1 MRTRLLLVL
10 AILGA
15 IVVAGFAVPLALAS
29 ADLRTR
35 QFVLSK
41 DGDLQRF
48 GDLADSY
55 VRNSG
60 TGLLLEE
67 IAAYNGL
74 YGDAVAVVSTRG
86 ASPRADGTTLDDP
99 EVSAAVGRALRNER
113 SSGLDLLTPW
123 SPPTAVFAKPIG
135 TGAQVN
141 GAVVIVASTQSP
153 RNDILQAWLL
163 IGIGAL
169 AAVACFGVLA
179 LALSRWVLR
188 PLEKVSHR
196 MQELTGSLPFAHA
209 LTSTSDEPAHLPDT
223 AESGPPEFRQLS
235 KAFERMVTTVHTSA
249 EAQSR
254 LIADTAHQLRNPIT
268 ALQLRLDLLEPHVQT
283 EGTKSYRRAVGEA
296 LRLEEIL
303 DDLLALSVAETP
315 RVPQASTES
324 CLPYMVALDRADTWA
339 ETAAASDMT
348 IKVQDGPA
356 EDPASINTGGLE
368 QALDVLLDN
377 ACKYAGPGSTVRI
390 FVDSLHPAGTAG
402 GLVDVTVTDDGAGVL
417 PSELKLITRRFFR
430 GTVTSASP
438 ENGKAPSGTGL
449 GLSIV
454 EALIER
460 SGGRVTGR
468 ETPGGGLTIV
478 LSIPSARGGM
488 AR

>member
-15 IVVAGFAVPLALAS
+15 IVVAGFAVPLALSS

-35 QFVLSK
+35 QFVLSR

-48 GDLADSY
+48 ADLADSY

-60 TGLLLEE
+60 AGLLLEE
-67 IAAYNGL
+67 IAAYYNL

-86 ASPRADGTTLDDP
+86 ASPHAVGTTLDNP

-141 GAVVIVASTQSP
+141 GAVVIVASTERP
-153 RNDILQAWLL
+153 RNDILQTWLL
-163 IGIGAL
+163 IGLGSL
-169 AAVACFGVLA
+169 TAVAGFGVLA
-179 LALSRWVLR
+179 LAVSRWVLR

-196 MQELTGSLPFAHA
+196 MQELTDSLPFARA
-209 LTSTSDEPAHLPDT
+209 VASVDDEPARLPAT
-223 AESGPPEFRQLS
+223 SESGPPEFRQLS
-235 KAFERMVTTVHTSA
+235 QAFEKMATTVHTSA

-254 LIADTAHQLRNPIT
+254 LVADTAHQLRNPLT
-268 ALQLRLDLLEPHVQT
+268 ALQLRLDLLEPQVRT
-283 EGTKSYRRAVGEA
+283 EGTKSYRRALGET

-315 RVPQASTES
+315 RAPQTGAGS
-324 CLPYMVALDRADTWA
+324 CLPYMVALDRAETWS
-339 ETAAASDMT
+339 ETAAASNVT
-348 IKVQDGPA
+348 IEVQANPA
-356 EDPASINTGGLE
+356 EDPAAISTGDLE

-377 ACKYAGPGSTVRI
+377 ACKYAGPGTTVRI
-390 FVDSLHPAGTAG
+390 SVESMTPAGTG
-402 GLVDVTVTDDGAGVL
+402 EGCVTVTVADDGAGVL

-430 GTVTSASP
+430 GTVASP
-438 ENGKAPSGTGL
+438 PPGEGNARNGTGL

-460 SGGRVTGR
+460 NGGNVTAR
-468 ETPGGGLTIV
+468 ETPGGGLTMV
-478 LSIPSARGGM
+478 LSIPSARGGTTP
-488 AR
+488 